1 MRCVVLCNKISRF
14 ILATFVL
21 GITTLAAHE
30 ARAATLPLRQAGMW
44 QSSTVVTLA
53 DGKKYRDG
61 APIVTVSCVDPSTDL
76 KFFTFEGSSCTSM
89 NISGSGTTYDI
100 DGACK
105 DEGKPVKIHTQINYV
120 DSETVELAGSVTS
133 ATGPVRLQAEMK
145 FQGPCLA
152 GMQPGDEGDIEN
164 GQFVKADN
172 INDAGNQ

>member
-1 MRCVVLCNKISRF
+1 M
-14 ILATFVL
+14 
-21 GITTLAAHE
+21 AAHD

-61 APIVTVSCVDPSTDL
+61 APIVTVSCVDPATDL
-76 KFFTFEGSSCTSM
+76 KFFTFEGSSCSSM
-89 NISGSGTTYDI
+89 NISGAGTTYEI

-120 DSETVELAGSVTS
+120 DSETVELVGSVTS
-133 ATGPVRLQAEMK
+133 ATGPVRLRAEMK
-145 FQGPCLA
+145 FQGPCIA